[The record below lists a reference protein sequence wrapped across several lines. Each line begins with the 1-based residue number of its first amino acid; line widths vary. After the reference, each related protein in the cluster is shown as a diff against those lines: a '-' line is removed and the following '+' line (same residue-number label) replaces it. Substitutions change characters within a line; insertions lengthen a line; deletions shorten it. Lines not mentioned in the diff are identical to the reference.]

1 MIFIFLCTALTLR
14 SQELFFNGNVA
25 TWFDNTEYAG
35 SDCGSSR
42 TIFAVEFDPSLGWR
56 IDKNNTIVI
65 GAQLLKDFGSDKFI
79 NSADPI
85 AYYRYDNGTYG
96 ANAGIFGRDE
106 LVGRYSRAFYSD
118 STLIYNSCIQGVAM
132 RYTGQKAFAELAVD
146 WVGMY
151 SPSTREQFR
160 VLAAAGGKFAD
171 CFDAGVSMSLQH
183 FANKSTFSGNVVDNI
198 LINPYIGAKFNALL
212 DFEVRIGYLQ
222 SMQQDRMQGNGWIT
236 PFGGELYLRMGW
248 KGIFIDNNLY
258 VGKSLTPF
266 WNTSGRDGLPY
277 AESLYTC
284 DPFYGTTHKVYNR
297 TGIGYERKFLNDNI
311 SVRAEMVLQCNGA
324 KLYCQQLVSVSAK
337 ICPTIYDKTKHK

>member
-79 NSADPI
+79 NRADPI

-222 SMQQDRMQGNGWIT
+222 SM
-236 PFGGELYLRMGW
+236 
-248 KGIFIDNNLY
+248 
-258 VGKSLTPF
+258 
-266 WNTSGRDGLPY
+266 
-277 AESLYTC
+277 
-284 DPFYGTTHKVYNR
+284 
-297 TGIGYERKFLNDNI
+297 
-311 SVRAEMVLQCNGA
+311 
-324 KLYCQQLVSVSAK
+324 
-337 ICPTIYDKTKHK
+337 